1 MSAVGINGRNR
12 QQLRVAHQI
21 KIGPAISWQSASW
34 AFAIVP
40 RGKQVNDTFAVA
52 AMIGAITGRRA
63 HDGILIYAADS
74 AIDLS
79 APAIIL
85 NINAAVRSAATE
97 RILLICQ
104 QYSAILIEYLEARHF
119 DFRRNA
125 NAALA
130 IDRFGDIAFKH
141 FVPDIQSIIEH
152 RNRDAFAA
160 DSLFP
165 HRQYIEINTRCT
177 IKSRARRANLPGII
191 QMPLILKERVLR
203 K

>member
-52 AMIGAITGRRA
+52 AMIGAITGR
-63 HDGILIYAADS
+63 
-74 AIDLS
+74 
-79 APAIIL
+79 
-85 NINAAVRSAATE
+85 SAATE

-130 IDRFGDIAFKH
+130 IDRCG
-141 FVPDIQSIIEH
+141 
-152 RNRDAFAA
+152 N
-160 DSLFP
+160 
-165 HRQYIEINTRCT
+165 N
-177 IKSRARRANLPGII
+177 ARH
-191 QMPLILKERVLR
+191 
-203 K
+203 

>member
-63 HDGILIYAADS
+63 HHGILIYAADS
-74 AIDLS
+74 AIDL
-79 APAIIL
+79 
-85 NINAAVRSAATE
+85 SAATE

-130 IDRFGDIAFKH
+130 IDRCGNNARHRRTMKIA
-141 FVPDIQSIIEH
+141 
-152 RNRDAFAA
+152 R
-160 DSLFP
+160 
-165 HRQYIEINTRCT
+165 
-177 IKSRARRANLPGII
+177 
-191 QMPLILKERVLR
+191 
-203 K
+203 

>member
-63 HDGILIYAADS
+63 HHGILIYAADS

-79 APAIIL
+79 AQ
-85 NINAAVRSAATE
+85 
-97 RILLICQ
+97 LLFEI
-104 QYSAILIEYLEARHF
+104 SML
-119 DFRRNA
+119 
-125 NAALA
+125 
-130 IDRFGDIAFKH
+130 
-141 FVPDIQSIIEH
+141 P
-152 RNRDAFAA
+152 FAA
-160 DSLFP
+160 PRLSAS
-165 HRQYIEINTRCT
+165 C
-177 IKSRARRANLPGII
+177 
-191 QMPLILKERVLR
+191 
-203 K
+203 